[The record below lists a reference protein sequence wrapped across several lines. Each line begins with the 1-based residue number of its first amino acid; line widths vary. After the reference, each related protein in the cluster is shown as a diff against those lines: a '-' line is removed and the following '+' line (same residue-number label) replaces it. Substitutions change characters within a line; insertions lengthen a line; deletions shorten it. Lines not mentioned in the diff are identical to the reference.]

1 MMRTGALAVSAALLL
16 SGTTAALAALEH
28 VGSVVLTSVA
38 PGQSEYRNFS
48 GNVVTLTARNADINC
63 NSVVATFENGRS
75 RGVFAG
81 QLPRGQAISV
91 GLPGNGARVV
101 RMDFNCRP
109 ISGFGGVIDIA
120 GGTEQ
125 LFSERNAAQLAE
137 ATPEHGGW
145 REFFAHLF

>member
-1 MMRTGALAVSAALLL
+1 MRTGVLAVSAALLV
-16 SGTTAALAALEH
+16 GGATAAFAALER

-63 NSVVATFENGRS
+63 NSVVATFGNGRS

-81 QLPRGQAISV
+81 QLPRGQAVSV

-120 GGTEQ
+120 AGTDQ

-137 ATPEHGGW
+137 ETPERGSW
-145 REFFAHLF
+145 REFFTHLF